1 MAGWR
6 LPEMVEVAE
15 QRDDV
20 LLEFDKE
27 DDSLSPGEQAELER
41 VASRVGDD
49 DGGDSGDSDDD
60 DGSDDSDN
68 DDAGA
73 DLVEPVGRAA
83 SSREVCMI
91 D

>member
-27 DDSLSPGEQAELER
+27 DDSQSPGEQAELER

-73 DLVEPVGRAA
+73 DLVEPVGRAVA
-83 SSREVCMI
+83 QNKFA
-91 D
+91 

>member
-27 DDSLSPGEQAELER
+27 DDSLSPGEQAALER

-83 SSREVCMI
+83 AQERFA
-91 D
+91 

>member
-73 DLVEPVGRAA
+73 DLVEPVGRAVA
-83 SSREVCMI
+83 QNKFA
-91 D
+91 